1 MNIWIGI
8 LAAAAAGFVIGGI
21 WYGPLFGKMWMAA
34 RGVSPE
40 SAQDGMNMPL
50 IFGTTFLLNLW
61 MAFMLTHLFG
71 TYDAEVDPHHKL
83 MIAGIAAIGFVIPAM
98 AVNYLFS
105 RLSLRLFAIDA
116 GYWLVNFLAMGWILG
131 LLH

>member
-8 LAAAAAGFVIGGI
+8 AVAAAAGFVIGGL
-21 WYGPLFGKMWMAA
+21 WYGPLFGKTWMAA
-34 RGVSPE
+34 RGVTPQ
-40 SAQDGMNMPL
+40 SAKDGMNMPL
-50 IFGTTFLLNLW
+50 IFGIAFLLNLW
-61 MAFMLTHLFG
+61 MAFMLVHLFG
-71 TYDAEVDPHHKL
+71 TYDTEVSPHHKL
-83 MIAGIAAIGFVIPAM
+83 VIAGIAVLGFVIPAM
-98 AVNYLFS
+98 GVNFLFS